1 MPHEMSTDQTNHSLR
16 SAHAILAG
24 QVVFM
29 TQEALPMA
37 ARCGVRPKFY
47 CRTNLRSWGTKSA
60 QRGLLRPWGS
70 ALAGLRWQGMRSWRE
85 SRDVGSGSG
94 RERGRARPAAR
105 GRFVVP
111 DHSLWRSRL
120 VQCRGCESHRTFGRA
135 WLGPDGTKRPLR
147 DAGAAYRVCWSLP
160 LRQLASRC
168 R

>member
-1 MPHEMSTDQTNHSLR
+1 MPHEMSTVQTKHSLR
-16 SAHAILAG
+16 SAHTILSG
-24 QVVFM
+24 QVVLT

-37 ARCGVRPKFY
+37 ARCGVRPKSY
-47 CRTNLRSWGTKSA
+47 CRINLRSWGTKSA

-70 ALAGLRWQGMRSWRE
+70 ALASLRWQGMRSWRG
-85 SRDVGSGSG
+85 R
-94 RERGRARPAAR
+94 RERERARAARLPAR

-120 VQCRGCESHRTFGRA
+120 VQCRGCESQRTFGRA

-147 DAGAAYRVCWSLP
+147 DAGAAYRGSWSLP